1 MAETKKKNERFLT
14 GKGIAVFPRLESPDT
29 KFKPEGQFTV
39 KLRQD
44 SDVGEA
50 LKNKII
56 KAANSELARYTAE
69 LTEKARDIDV
79 DVSKKA
85 KMALKKVKL
94 ADLPYAED
102 DDTGDV
108 TFSFKMTASGVS
120 KKTGKPWTMQPAIFD
135 AKGVVL
141 KNIPKIGAGSELN
154 VSYEFNVFSSP
165 IGCGVSLRL
174 VAVQVLKLVEWV
186 AGGNAKS
193 YGFGTTDGDYEAG
206 DAEFAATPEPAPE
219 KEAETETD
227 SDSADF

>member
-1 MAETKKKNERFLT
+1 MAEKKKNERFLT

-39 KLRQD
+39 KVRQD
-44 SDVGEA
+44 ADVGEA
-50 LKNKII
+50 LKNKIV
-56 KAANSELARYTAE
+56 KAANAELARYTAE
-69 LTEKARDIDV
+69 LTEKTKDSDADIA
-79 DVSKKA
+79 KKA
-85 KMALKKVKL
+85 KLALKKVKL
-94 ADLPYAED
+94 ADLPYSED
-102 DDTGDV
+102 DDTGEL

-154 VSYEFNVFSSP
+154 VSYEFSVFSSP
-165 IGCGVSLRL
+165 IGSGVSLRL

-193 YGFGTTDGDYEAG
+193 YGFGSEDGGYEAG
-206 DAEFAATPEPAPE
+206 DAEFAPASTP
-219 KEAETETD
+219 EAETETESTPD
-227 SDSADF
+227 SDDADF